1 MSSALQA
8 TEDEEGRSVFTEL
21 ALGSCLLGVGSD
33 LDGEACL
40 RTHTWKRASKDGD
53 VRSPVVTFLDFN
65 QAQ

>member
-8 TEDEEGRSVFTEL
+8 TEDEGRSVFTGRPS
-21 ALGSCLLGVGSD
+21 GSCLLGVGSD

-40 RTHTWKRASKDGD
+40 RAHTWIRASKAGD